1 VKLADDLM
9 SATRYG
15 LMMLR
20 HAKIQKVEQR
30 RTLPGHQITDRATG
44 VLG

>member
-1 VKLADDLM
+1 M

-20 HAKIQKVEQR
+20 HAKVPKIEVR
-30 RTLPGHQITDRATG
+30 RSLPAHRITDKATG
-44 VLG
+44 LLG